1 MIEDF
6 LHLQPVSMTLV
17 ANLELRISPRI
28 FENLK
33 KPLEPGL
40 RIRIRIR
47 IWIRINL
54 SCWIQIRNLTADPDP
69 GGQKLPT
76 KIEKVQNFH
85 VLKCWMFSF
94 EG

>member
-40 RIRIRIR
+40 RIRIRTR
-47 IWIRINL
+47 IWIRM
-54 SCWIQIRNLTADPDP
+54 DP
-69 GGQKLPT
+69 
-76 KIEKVQNFH
+76 H
-85 VLKCWMFSF
+85 
-94 EG
+94 